1 MKRHRPASPPDAKAD
16 AEGVAEYERQ
26 LATLKIRQDALQRRT
41 KANKKWVGWFD
52 AEVEPQ
58 LQRFDN
64 LKADLSGLYESAKQR
79 HAEGIQLL
87 REEFGYHPEFK
98 RPGDVI
104 TGVSFTP
111 K

>member
-1 MKRHRPASPPDAKAD
+1 M
-16 AEGVAEYERQ
+16 
-26 LATLKIRQDALQRRT
+26 RQDALKRRV
-41 KANKKWVGWFD
+41 KSNKKWLGWFD
-52 AEVEPQ
+52 DEVEPQ
-58 LQRFDN
+58 LQRFDG

-79 HAEGIQLL
+79 HAAGIKIL

>member
-1 MKRHRPASPPDAKAD
+1 M
-16 AEGVAEYERQ
+16 
-26 LATLKIRQDALQRRT
+26 RRN
-41 KANKKWVGWFD
+41 KANKRWLTWFD
-52 AEVEPQ
+52 KEVEPQ

-64 LKADLSGLYESAKQR
+64 LKADLGTLYDTAKAKHRQ
-79 HAEGIQLL
+79 GIQIL

-104 TGVSFTP
+104 SGVSFTP